1 MNFQYSFD
9 YCSYNGIKGDDK
21 SLSIYEGD
29 WRSGGDVIT
38 REFAPAHQHEADRH
52 TYEAAVKYL
61 KSHANNPDAIIEKL
75 NQCEWVKQMNEADE
89 AERLGSI
96 YIFKTRV
103 KKSWSNIT
111 YNFNYVGDTEEE
123 AEENR
128 MKYGNISGKGNYMPG
143 TGKMYEVV
151 KYKVHGENFYYM
163 HETFEQ
169 EDSNQ
174 RPCKVKEMLS
184 LVPKNSEFMHIATR
198 RL

>member
-1 MNFQYSFD
+1 MGFSILYFLLIIFVI
-9 YCSYNGIKGDDK
+9 IKVNNAK
-21 SLSIYEGD
+21 NKNNRVILSPAYDLVSVDIYPKKIV
-29 WRSGGDVIT
+29 S
-38 REFAPAHQHEADRH
+38 HEIAM
-52 TYEAAVKYL
+52 T
-61 KSHANNPDAIIEKL
+61 
-75 NQCEWVKQMNEADE
+75 
-89 AERLGSI
+89 
-96 YIFKTRV
+96 
-103 KKSWSNIT
+103 
-111 YNFNYVGDTEEE
+111 
-123 AEENR
+123 
-128 MKYGNISGKGNYMPG
+128 ISGKGNYMPG

>member
-9 YCSYNGIKGDDK
+9 YCNYNGIKGDDK

-38 REFAPAHQHEADRH
+38 REFALAHQHEADRH

-123 AEENR
+123 AED
-128 MKYGNISGKGNYMPG
+128 KYWELKGNDDDMSCSYCCPACG
-143 TGKMYEVV
+143 FQTPE
-151 KYKVHGENFYYM
+151 EAFWSSD
-163 HETFEQ
+163 F
-169 EDSNQ
+169 
-174 RPCKVKEMLS
+174 KEFNPLPS
-184 LVPKNSEFMHIATR
+184 CPKCGIKLKA
-198 RL
+198 